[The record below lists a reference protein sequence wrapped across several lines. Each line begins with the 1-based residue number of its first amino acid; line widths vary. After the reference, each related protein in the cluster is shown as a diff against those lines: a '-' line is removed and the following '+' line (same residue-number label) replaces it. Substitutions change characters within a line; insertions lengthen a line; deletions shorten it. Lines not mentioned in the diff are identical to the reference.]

1 MINFLNQSPYCDQ
14 GEALRILGID
24 QSVSKCAYCVLED
37 DNVLYKGLSK
47 TGGLDCKGKKFK
59 SVQYFKTD
67 AERIHYICD
76 FACNLINEYNI
87 DHIALEGLAFGA
99 SGNAT
104 RTLSMLYGALLERFI
119 CEGFDESKILILT
132 PTSVKHFARS
142 WFTESQQYTLEG
154 KKKTL
159 LKMDKKK
166 MIEAVILKLGED
178 YLSGY
183 KASGE
188 HAGADDISDATVI
201 AFFAKEKIIGLQE
214 KD

>member
-1 MINFLNQSPYCDQ
+1 M
-14 GEALRILGID
+14 RILGID

-76 FACNLINEYNI
+76 FACNLIGEYNI
-87 DHIALEGLAFGA
+87 DYVALEGLAFGA

-132 PTSVKHFARS
+132 PTSVKHL
-142 WFTESQQYTLEG
+142 Q
-154 KKKTL
+154 
-159 LKMDKKK
+159 D
-166 MIEAVILKLGED
+166 LGFQNHNNI
-178 YLSGY
+178 YW
-183 KASGE
+183 
-188 HAGADDISDATVI
+188 
-201 AFFAKEKIIGLQE
+201 KEKRKLF
-214 KD
+214 